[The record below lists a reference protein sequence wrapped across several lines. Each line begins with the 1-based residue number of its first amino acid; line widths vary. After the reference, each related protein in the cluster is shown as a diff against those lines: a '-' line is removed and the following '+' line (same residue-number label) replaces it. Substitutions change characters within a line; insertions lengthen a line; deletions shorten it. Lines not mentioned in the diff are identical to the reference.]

1 MGTHAVIAVKHGKEI
16 EAIITNFDG
25 GVEHTGVILA
35 GFYNTPEQANAL
47 IELGNLSQL
56 NEKIAP
62 DAGQN
67 HSWAQPAEGVT
78 IAYHRDRGEPRK
90 ILGTFQRESEL
101 TSIAQYTY
109 LFDGKRWLVWGLGNK
124 NEWIELK
131 VTLGGNK

>member
-1 MGTHAVIAVKHGKEI
+1 MGTHAVIAVKHGKKI
-16 EAIITNFDG
+16 EAITTNFDG

-90 ILGTFQRESEL
+90 ILGTFQRES
-101 TSIAQYTY
+101 
-109 LFDGKRWLVWGLGNK
+109 
-124 NEWIELK
+124 
-131 VTLGGNK
+131 